1 MAVASNGPTIAVS
14 LIKHGF
20 LLRATRWPPVEEP
33 SLVISDDQPVFS
45 NTEKITRMTRM
56 ALFDAVKLGVG
67 GEWLGGCEKCVC
79 SRRLQRDA
87 AGPLRS
93 CFGEKSGGGGY
104 EMYIRRQGRETVVQH
119 GKRKDKI
126 CGGDMSRFS
135 AEESWI
141 REVLL
146 QHDQVLL
153 LVHAASVLLL
163 LLLCRV

>member
-56 ALFDAVKLGVG
+56 ALFGAVKLGVG

-79 SRRLQRDA
+79 SKRLQRDA
-87 AGPLRS
+87 AGPLRKWQ
-93 CFGEKSGGGGY
+93 CVLFRGEKW
-104 EMYIRRQGRETVVQH
+104 RR
-119 GKRKDKI
+119 
-126 CGGDMSRFS
+126 
-135 AEESWI
+135 
-141 REVLL
+141 
-146 QHDQVLL
+146 
-153 LVHAASVLLL
+153 
-163 LLLCRV
+163 RV